1 MNNNFW
7 NKNNNNNQRSTQ
19 QAPLSKYTL
28 VMESVPFDK
37 FHFYLPKIP
46 PTWKLSPIIKEAYFR
61 KTLEGVR
68 SVHNAP
74 ADCHLRLMET
84 CFLFNIL
91 SKKYNAPYKI
101 CMTLNLLCQPN
112 MEVLR

>member
-7 NKNNNNNQRSTQ
+7 SKNNNNNQCSTQ

-28 VMESVPFDK
+28 IMESVPFNK
-37 FHFYLPKIP
+37 FHFYLPKIL

-74 ADCHLRLMET
+74 ADCHLCLMET
-84 CFLFNIL
+84 RFPFQHL
-91 SKKYNAPYKI
+91 K
-101 CMTLNLLCQPN
+101 Q
-112 MEVLR
+112 EVQRSLQDLYDT